1 MYGTGYHT
9 GKDRT
14 RPIKVLPVHFYAIL
28 IGLDGPV
35 KNTVTAVPVTFFLD
49 LRQTFRITG
58 TLLTSV
64 V

>member
-1 MYGTGYHT
+1 M
-9 GKDRT
+9 
-14 RPIKVLPVHFYAIL
+14 LPVHFYAIL